1 MTTYSLDDIGLIP
14 STISNIE
21 HRSECNP
28 YNSDNMFPIFT
39 APMNAVI
46 NETNYQE
53 FLNYKINT
61 VIPRGV
67 DFKVRCNLAT
77 KTFVAFSLQEC
88 ASFASLMQYEKTDDI
103 YYVCIDVAQGAMSR
117 LLSLVQKL
125 KEIFGYRI
133 IIMTGNIANPETYF
147 EYAKVGVD
155 FIRCSVGSGSC
166 CTTGKNLGVY
176 YGMAS
181 LLKEVRQYKSMVQTN
196 IRECD
201 EVGII
206 SSYKSIPII
215 IADGGFDT
223 TDKILKA
230 LVLGADYVMVG
241 KQFAQCQE
249 ACGETIMKTINIE
262 EIITTKIDDA
272 KSIHKVVNTP
282 MDVLH
287 RIYYG
292 MSTIRAQKET
302 GRENIRTAEGI
313 ETLVPVTTNLKVWT
327 AELKD
332 NLQSLMSYANVRE
345 LVDLTKIKHCIK
357 YVRR

>member
-28 YNSDNMFPIFT
+28 YNTDDMLPIFT

-67 DFKVRCNLAT
+67 DFKIRCNLAT

-88 ASFASLMQYEKTDDI
+88 ASFASLMQYEETDDV

-117 LLSLVQKL
+117 LLSLIQKL

-133 IIMTGNIANPETYF
+133 VIMTGNIANPETYF

-166 CTTGKNLGVY
+166 CVTKDTIITMGNYSKKPISDISVGEY
-176 YGMAS
+176 
-181 LLKEVRQYKSMVQTN
+181 VQTLSGPKKVIN
-196 IRECD
+196 TF
-201 EVGII
+201 
-206 SSYKSIPII
+206 SKKS
-215 IADGGFDT
+215 
-223 TDKILKA
+223 
-230 LVLGADYVMVG
+230 
-241 KQFAQCQE
+241 
-249 ACGETIMKTINIE
+249 KTVVINNNIE
-262 EIITTKIDDA
+262 CTPD
-272 KSIHKVVNTP
+272 HKFLVINKKDQHNVNETN
-282 MDVLH
+282 
-287 RIYYG
+287 ISEYAFY
-292 MSTIRAQKET
+292 IEAQHLTSEYLLIQDK
-302 GRENIRTAEGI
+302 
-313 ETLVPVTTNLKVWT
+313 
-327 AELKD
+327 
-332 NLQSLMSYANVRE
+332 NV
-345 LVDLTKIKHCIK
+345 
-357 YVRR
+357 

>member
-1 MTTYSLDDIGLIP
+1 MTIYNLDDIGLIP

-21 HRSECNP
+21 HRVECNP

-67 DFKVRCNLAT
+67 DFKIRCELST
-77 KTFVAFSLQEC
+77 KTFVAFSMDE
-88 ASFASLMQYEKTDDI
+88 FTTFYWTIPDDTENV
-103 YYVCIDVAQGAMSR
+103 YYVCIDIAQGHMSKLLEYCKAAKKR
-117 LLSLVQKL
+117 L
-125 KEIFGYRI
+125 GYRM
-133 IIMTGNIANPETYF
+133 IIMTGNIANPETYL
-147 EYAKVGVD
+147 EYAKVGID

-181 LLKEVRQYKSMVQTN
+181 LLKEVRQYKSMVQNN
-196 IRECD
+196 IRECE

-262 EIITTKIDDA
+262 EIITTKIDGK
-272 KSIHKVVNTP
+272 KSIKKVIYTP

-287 RIYYG
+287 RVYYG

-302 GRENIRTAEGI
+302 GRENTRTAEGI
-313 ETLVPVTTNLKVWT
+313 ETLVPINTNLKVWT
-327 AELKD
+327 TEFKD

-345 LVDLTKIKHCIK
+345 LVDLTKMKHCIK
-357 YVRR
+357 YVRC